1 VLGSMRPLLQI
12 WRGTALRRNSIGS
25 TQFNFLQEQRKRGSH
40 RLRAAPVRLR
50 NSEGWESM
58 DGGGLRPSAKKA
70 AARSTN
76 NSSGGDP
83 PGISRLGSDNRVFSR
98 ASVAED
104 PRFARR
110 KENCK
115 FDLADR
121 ARGSGLAAV
130 SQSPDGKFLACGGSN
145 VLALLHLG
153 DLTAD
158 GGRITERASWGRGD
172 AKQLQDVKD
181 VRWHPSSENQVACSS
196 GGTLT
201 LFNVGADSMRP
212 VVQFEAK
219 SHSRTIWRIAWCQ
232 PSGSEQHLLSGGLD
246 GTIRLWDTRGSC
258 QAVLAM
264 SRHSA
269 QEKVRDI
276 RVSGAEPHKFA
287 VGLENNN
294 EGAIAVWDL
303 RKPDTYPTPPCPHP
317 YTFPYGSSCGAGR
330 YVLKI
335 KEETPVLAV
344 DWHPALPTVPPP
356 APPAVGSRPGGAG
369 TPSTRRSWRRV
380 GPSRRTRP
388 GASKSG
394 TPRRACSPGV
404 SSQSPSSRP
413 RTGAQP
419 PLEPLTLLRA
429 GGQALPARGRRG
441 ARGRAG

>member
-1 VLGSMRPLLQI
+1 M
-12 WRGTALRRNSIGS
+12 
-25 TQFNFLQEQRKRGSH
+25 
-40 RLRAAPVRLR
+40 RAAPVRLR

-317 YTFPYGSSCGAGR
+317 DTFPDGSSCGAGR

-344 DWHPALPTVPPP
+344 DWHPAHPTLPPP
-356 APPAVGSRPGGAG
+356 PPPPGCPPPGGG
-369 TPSTRRSWRRV
+369 
-380 GPSRRTRP
+380 GPP
-388 GASKSG
+388 H
-394 TPRRACSPGV
+394 PRRYV
-404 SSQSPSSRP
+404 R
-413 RTGAQP
+413 
-419 PLEPLTLLRA
+419 
-429 GGQALPARGRRG
+429 GGGP
-441 ARGRAG
+441 

>member
-1 VLGSMRPLLQI
+1 
-12 WRGTALRRNSIGS
+12 
-25 TQFNFLQEQRKRGSH
+25 
-40 RLRAAPVRLR
+40 VRLR